1 MTSWSGSA
9 QFTRRLKTVNDM
21 ALDGKLLARAR
32 ENLENIHAD
41 NVAEHY
47 LRQEKIYSRIPE
59 IERIDTRLRTQ
70 MAELVGLTLRGGAEL
85 NAAIKALE
93 AESLALQEKKAELLV
108 ERGYEM
114 DYLDDIFSCKTCRDT
129 GYFGGKMCSCLKAM
143 YNAEVTRELGTLL
156 KNSDECFEK
165 FDLSLY
171 GDARESME
179 IVYNTCREYAN
190 SFSERSMN
198 LMFQGGTGL
207 GKTFLS
213 ACIARVVAGNGHS
226 VCYDTASSAL
236 EAFETKKF
244 SRDAQTAENAAVKV
258 ERMLDCELMILDD
271 LGTEMPTPMS
281 VSALYTLINTRL
293 VNGRKTVISTNLT
306 DAELSKRY
314 NPQICSRL
322 EGEFTKLP
330 FFGSDIRLT
339 KKEM

>member
-9 QFTRRLKTVNDM
+9 QFTRRLKTVNNM

-93 AESLALQEKKAELLV
+93 DESLALQAKKAELLV

>member
-1 MTSWSGSA
+1 
-9 QFTRRLKTVNDM
+9 M

-32 ENLENIHAD
+32 EQLEHIHAD
-41 NVAEHY
+41 NVAEHF

-59 IERIDTRLRTQ
+59 VERIDTRLRTQ
-70 MAELVGLTLRGGAEL
+70 MTELVGLTIRGGAEL
-85 NAAIKALE
+85 NDAIKKLE
-93 AESLALQEKKAELLV
+93 DESLELQAKKAELLV
-108 ERGYEM
+108 GHGYAM
-114 DYLDDIFSCKTCRDT
+114 DYLDDIYSCPKCRDT
-129 GYFGGKMCSCLKAM
+129 GYINGKMCSCLKAL

-156 KNSDECFEK
+156 KSSDECFEK

-171 GDARESME
+171 GSARESME
-179 IVYNTCREYAN
+179 IVFDTCREYAQ
-190 SFSERSMN
+190 SFSDRSMN
-198 LMFQGGTGL
+198 LLFQGGTGL

-213 ACIARVVAGNGHS
+213 ACIARVVAENGHS

-244 SRDAQTAENAAVKV
+244 SRDIQTAENAAVKV

-293 VNGRKTVISTNLT
+293 VNGKKTIISTNLT
-306 DAELSKRY
+306 DAELARRY
-314 NPQICSRL
+314 TPQICSRL
-322 EGEFTKLP
+322 EGEFTHLP
-330 FFGSDIRLT
+330 FAGTDIRKL

>member
-1 MTSWSGSA
+1 
-9 QFTRRLKTVNDM
+9 M

-93 AESLALQEKKAELLV
+93 DESLALQEKKAELLV

-129 GYFGGKMCSCLKAM
+129 GYFGGKMCSCLKAL

>member
-1 MTSWSGSA
+1 MTSWNGSA
-9 QFTRRLKTVNDM
+9 QFTRRLKTVNNM

-32 ENLENIHAD
+32 ENLENLHAN

-70 MAELVGLTLRGGAEL
+70 MTELVGLTIRGGAEL
-85 NAAIKALE
+85 NTAIKTLE
-93 AESLALQEKKAELLV
+93 DESLALQAKKAELLV

-114 DYLDDIFSCKTCRDT
+114 DYLDDIFSCPACRDT
-129 GYFGGKMCSCLKAM
+129 GYVGGKMCSCLKAM

-190 SFSERSMN
+190 SFSDRSMN

>member
-1 MTSWSGSA
+1 
-9 QFTRRLKTVNDM
+9 M
-21 ALDGKLLARAR
+21 ALDGKLLAKAR
-32 ENLENIHAD
+32 EELENRHSD
-41 NVAEHY
+41 NVAEHF

-59 IERIDTRLRTQ
+59 VERIDTRLRTQ
-70 MAELVGLTLRGGAEL
+70 MTELVGLTIRGGAEL
-85 NAAIKALE
+85 NDAIKKLE
-93 AESLALQEKKAELLV
+93 DESMELQAKKAELLV
-108 ERGYEM
+108 EHGYAM
-114 DYLDDIFSCKTCRDT
+114 DYLDDIYSCPKCRDT
-129 GYFGGKMCSCLKAM
+129 GYVNGKMCSCLKAL

-171 GDARESME
+171 GSARESME
-179 IVYNTCREYAN
+179 IVFDTCREYAQ
-190 SFSERSMN
+190 SFSDRSMN

-213 ACIARVVAGNGHS
+213 ACIARVVAENGHS

-244 SRDAQTAENAAVKV
+244 SRDIQTAENAAVKV

-271 LGTEMPTPMS
+271 LGTEMPTPMA

-306 DAELSKRY
+306 DAELLKRY
-314 NPQICSRL
+314 NAQIYSRL

-330 FFGSDIRLT
+330 FFGSDIRLL
-339 KKEM
+339 KKEI

>member
-1 MTSWSGSA
+1 MTSWNGSA
-9 QFTRRLKTVNDM
+9 QFTRRLKTVNNM

-59 IERIDTRLRTQ
+59 IERIDARLRTQ

-93 AESLALQEKKAELLV
+93 DESLALQKKKAELLV

-190 SFSERSMN
+190 SFSDRSMN

>member
-1 MTSWSGSA
+1 MTSWNGSA
-9 QFTRRLKTVNDM
+9 QFTRRVKTVNDM

-93 AESLALQEKKAELLV
+93 DESLALQAKKAELLV

-244 SRDAQTAENAAVKV
+244 SRDAQAAENAAVKV

>member
-1 MTSWSGSA
+1 MTSWNGSA

-93 AESLALQEKKAELLV
+93 DESLALQAKKAELLV

-244 SRDAQTAENAAVKV
+244 SRDAQAAENAAVKV

>member
-1 MTSWSGSA
+1 MTSWNGSA
-9 QFTRRLKTVNDM
+9 QFTRRLKTVNNM

-70 MAELVGLTLRGGAEL
+70 MAELVGLTLRGSAEL

-93 AESLALQEKKAELLV
+93 DESLALQAKKAELLV

>member
-1 MTSWSGSA
+1 
-9 QFTRRLKTVNDM
+9 M

-32 ENLENIHAD
+32 EQLEHIHAD
-41 NVAEHY
+41 NVAEHF

-59 IERIDTRLRTQ
+59 VERIDTRLRTQ
-70 MAELVGLTLRGGAEL
+70 MTELVGLTIRGGAEL
-85 NAAIKALE
+85 NDAIKKLE
-93 AESLALQEKKAELLV
+93 DESLELQAKKAELLV
-108 ERGYEM
+108 EHGYAM
-114 DYLDDIFSCKTCRDT
+114 DYLDDIYACPKCRDT
-129 GYFGGKMCSCLKAM
+129 GYVSGKMCSCLKAL

-171 GDARESME
+171 GSARESME
-179 IVYNTCREYAN
+179 IVFDTCREYAQ
-190 SFSERSMN
+190 SFSDRSMN
-198 LMFQGGTGL
+198 LLFQGGTGL

-213 ACIARVVAGNGHS
+213 ACIARVVAENGHS

-244 SRDAQTAENAAVKV
+244 SRDIQTAENAAVKV

-271 LGTEMPTPMS
+271 LGTEMPTPMA

-306 DAELSKRY
+306 DAELLKRY
-314 NPQICSRL
+314 NAQIYSRL

-330 FFGSDIRLT
+330 FFGSDIRLL
-339 KKEM
+339 KKEI

>member
-1 MTSWSGSA
+1 MTSWNGSA

-93 AESLALQEKKAELLV
+93 DESLALQKKKAELLV

-213 ACIARVVAGNGHS
+213 ACIARVVAGNGDS

>member
-1 MTSWSGSA
+1 MTSWNGSA
-9 QFTRRLKTVNDM
+9 QFTRRLKTVNNM

-93 AESLALQEKKAELLV
+93 DESLALQAKKAELLV

-258 ERMLDCELMILDD
+258 DRMLDCELMILDD

>member
-1 MTSWSGSA
+1 MTSWNGSA
-9 QFTRRLKTVNDM
+9 QFTRRLKTVNNM

-93 AESLALQEKKAELLV
+93 DESLALQAKKAELLV

>member
-1 MTSWSGSA
+1 MG
-9 QFTRRLKTVNDM
+9 
-21 ALDGKLLARAR
+21 LDGKLLARAR

-47 LRQEKIYSRIPE
+47 LRQERIYSRIPE
-59 IERIDTRLRTQ
+59 IADIDQRLRMQ
-70 MAELVGLTLRGGAEL
+70 MVELVGATIKKGTELT
-85 NAAIKALE
+85 AAVSALE
-93 AESLALQEKKAELLV
+93 KESLELQARKAELLV
-108 ERGYEM
+108 ENGYEM
-114 DYLDDIFSCKTCRDT
+114 TYLDDIFSCPVCRDT
-129 GYFGGKMCSCLKAM
+129 GYVGGKMCSCLKSL
-143 YNAEVTRELGTLL
+143 YNAELTRELSSLL
-156 KNSDECFEK
+156 KNNDECFEK

-179 IVYNTCREYAN
+179 IVFDTCREYAL

-198 LMFQGGTGL
+198 LLFQGGTGL

-213 ACIARVVAGNGHS
+213 ACIARVVAENGHS
-226 VCYDTASSAL
+226 VCYDTASAAL

-244 SRDAQTAENAAVKV
+244 ARDAETAEKAATKV

-271 LGTEMPTPMS
+271 LGTEMPTPMA

-293 VNGRKTVISTNLT
+293 VGGRKTIISTNLEDT
-306 DAELSKRY
+306 ELVRRY

-322 EGEFTKLP
+322 DGEFTKLP
-330 FFGSDIRLT
+330 FFGTDIRVL

>member
-1 MTSWSGSA
+1 MTSWNGSA

-93 AESLALQEKKAELLV
+93 DESLALQTKKAELLV

>member
-1 MTSWSGSA
+1 
-9 QFTRRLKTVNDM
+9 M

-93 AESLALQEKKAELLV
+93 DESLALQKKKAELLV

-129 GYFGGKMCSCLKAM
+129 GYFGGKMCSCLKAL

>member
-1 MTSWSGSA
+1 
-9 QFTRRLKTVNDM
+9 M

-93 AESLALQEKKAELLV
+93 DESLALQKKKAELLV

-129 GYFGGKMCSCLKAM
+129 GYVGGKMCSCLKAM

>member
-1 MTSWSGSA
+1 
-9 QFTRRLKTVNDM
+9 M

-70 MAELVGLTLRGGAEL
+70 MAELVGLTLRGSAEL

-93 AESLALQEKKAELLV
+93 DESLSLQEKKAELLV

-258 ERMLDCELMILDD
+258 DRMLDCELMILDD

>member
-1 MTSWSGSA
+1 MTSWNGSA
-9 QFTRRLKTVNDM
+9 QFTRRLKTVNNM

-93 AESLALQEKKAELLV
+93 DESLALQKKKAELLV

-244 SRDAQTAENAAVKV
+244 SRDAQAAENAAVKV

>member
-1 MTSWSGSA
+1 
-9 QFTRRLKTVNDM
+9 M

-32 ENLENIHAD
+32 ENLENLHAN

-70 MAELVGLTLRGGAEL
+70 MTELVGLTLRGGAEL
-85 NAAIKALE
+85 NTAIKTLE
-93 AESLALQEKKAELLV
+93 DESLALQAKKAELLV

-114 DYLDDIFSCKTCRDT
+114 DYLDDIFSCPACRDT
-129 GYFGGKMCSCLKAM
+129 GYVGGKMCSCLKAM

-165 FDLSLY
+165 LDLSLY

-190 SFSERSMN
+190 SFSDRSMN

-271 LGTEMPTPMS
+271 LGTEMSTPMS

>member
-1 MTSWSGSA
+1 
-9 QFTRRLKTVNDM
+9 M

-93 AESLALQEKKAELLV
+93 DESLALQAKKAELLV

-314 NPQICSRL
+314 NPQTPGVC
-322 EGEFTKLP
+322 GTTP
-330 FFGSDIRLT
+330 
-339 KKEM
+339 

>member
-1 MTSWSGSA
+1 
-9 QFTRRLKTVNDM
+9 M

-70 MAELVGLTLRGGAEL
+70 MVELVGLTLRGGAEL

-93 AESLALQEKKAELLV
+93 DESLALQKKKAELLV

-258 ERMLDCELMILDD
+258 DRMLDCELMILDD

>member
-1 MTSWSGSA
+1 
-9 QFTRRLKTVNDM
+9 M

-93 AESLALQEKKAELLV
+93 DESLALQKKKAELLV

-143 YNAEVTRELGTLL
+143 YNAEVPRELGTLL

>member
-1 MTSWSGSA
+1 MMSWNGSA
-9 QFTRRLKTVNDM
+9 QFTRRLKTVNNM

-93 AESLALQEKKAELLV
+93 DESLALQAKKAELLV

>member
-1 MTSWSGSA
+1 MTSWNGSA
-9 QFTRRLKTVNDM
+9 QFTRRLKTVNNM

-32 ENLENIHAD
+32 ENLENLHAN

-70 MAELVGLTLRGGAEL
+70 MTELVGLTIRGGAEL
-85 NAAIKALE
+85 NTAIKTLE
-93 AESLALQEKKAELLV
+93 DESLALQAKKAELLV
-108 ERGYEM
+108 ERGYGM
-114 DYLDDIFSCKTCRDT
+114 DYLDDIFSCPACRDT
-129 GYFGGKMCSCLKAM
+129 GYVGGKMCSCLKAM

-190 SFSERSMN
+190 SFSDRSMN

-244 SRDAQTAENAAVKV
+244 SRDAQAAENAAVKV

>member
-1 MTSWSGSA
+1 MTSWNGSA
-9 QFTRRLKTVNDM
+9 QFTRRLKTVNNM

-93 AESLALQEKKAELLV
+93 DESLALQEKKAELLV

-129 GYFGGKMCSCLKAM
+129 GYFGGKMCSCLKAL

>member
-1 MTSWSGSA
+1 MTSWNGSA
-9 QFTRRLKTVNDM
+9 QFTRRLKTVNNM

-93 AESLALQEKKAELLV
+93 DESLALQKKKAELLV

-258 ERMLDCELMILDD
+258 DRMLDCELMILDD

>member
-93 AESLALQEKKAELLV
+93 DESLALQAKKAELLV

>member
-1 MTSWSGSA
+1 MTSWNGSA

-93 AESLALQEKKAELLV
+93 DESLALQAKKAELLV

-165 FDLSLY
+165 FGLSLY

>member
-1 MTSWSGSA
+1 MTSWNGSA
-9 QFTRRLKTVNDM
+9 QFTRRLKTVNNM

-93 AESLALQEKKAELLV
+93 DESLALQEKKAELLV

-322 EGEFTKLP
+322 DGEFTKLP